1 MVDLLPKLKCDNKQK
16 VVDVTIYEDSNDKMN
31 SFWGKFDN
39 IKSEIANINYYLDEI
54 VKLDDEINNNCDQQ
68 QKSHKRTEIN
78 NKISQ
83 ITVLANKIKT
93 DLDKLK
99 NNIENDKDID
109 QADTRLQMNQMN
121 LLTNYFVETIQH
133 FSSIRSEIKEKFC
146 KQVIRHYSIAGIEIN
161 EDQVN
166 NIIENNPESLE
177 ANIFVSAGTQSV
189 QITDVYNKI
198 ASRHQDIIE
207 IETKLNELLELFVQF
222 SIVVNEQGKVID
234 NIQNN
239 ISMAN
244 KYVKKGTHALIDAN
258 EENKKDRR
266 CKKYIIFIGLGVLL
280 IVIIISISVV
290 FHKKK

>member
-54 VKLDDEINNNCDQQ
+54 VKLDDEINNNCD
-68 QKSHKRTEIN
+68 
-78 NKISQ
+78 
-83 ITVLANKIKT
+83 
-93 DLDKLK
+93 
-99 NNIENDKDID
+99 DKDID